1 MTQARTGSIGAFCR
15 MTRLCILIAAT
26 LSFGPTPALGQT
38 ASPWPEADRIFRSDS
53 RWLGSDGG
61 FSIDLGNGRV
71 LWSFGDTLVVK
82 KAGDPRSTAA
92 FLHNTV
98 AIETGYDP
106 STAQMKFYWRRW
118 GSHMEI
124 FPSDGKIWMWP
135 SHGIRIGNRLVVFCS
150 RIQSNPEKESLG
162 FEGVGSQAFVIGNPD
177 AEPTHWKMKT
187 VMQDASK
194 VMVGSAVIQQGDY
207 IYVYCESEGVPL
219 HDIFLARW
227 RAADFAAA
235 RFDGME
241 WWNGGGWS
249 TRENRRPVMH
259 EVSSELSVQ
268 ANPRGGFVEV
278 NSQGWGASDIV
289 MRTAPKLEGPW
300 SHAKKIY
307 HPPEGDRP
315 RVLTYAGKAHP
326 ELRGADLIVTYGIN
340 GSDEVDVNGNSAL
353 YFPRFARMNWP
364 NR

>member
-1 MTQARTGSIGAFCR
+1 
-15 MTRLCILIAAT
+15 MTRLLIVIGAT
-26 LSFGPTPALGQT
+26 LSFGPTATFGQT
-38 ASPWPEADRIFRSDS
+38 ASPWPEGDRIFHSDS

-71 LWSFGDTLVVK
+71 LWSFGDTLVVR
-82 KAGDPRSTAA
+82 KAGDTRKMAA
-92 FLHNTV
+92 FVHNTV

-106 STAQMKFYWRRW
+106 STSHMKYYWRRW

-124 FPSDGKIWMWP
+124 FPSDGKVWMWP
-135 SHGIRIGNRLVVFCS
+135 SHGIRIDNRLLVFCS
-150 RIQSNPEKESLG
+150 RIQNDPKKESFG
-162 FEGVGSQAFVIGNPD
+162 FEGVGSQAFVIENPN
-177 AEPTHWKMKT
+177 AEPTEWKMKP
-187 VMQDASK
+187 VMKDDSK
-194 VMVGSAVIQQGDY
+194 VMVGSAVIRQGNY

-227 RAADFAAA
+227 KAVDFAAA
-235 RFDGME
+235 KFDGME

-249 TRENRRPVMH
+249 ARENRKPVMH

-289 MRTAPKLEGPW
+289 MRTAQKLEGPW
-300 SHAKKIY
+300 SDAKKIY
-307 HPPEGDRP
+307 HPPEGDHP
-315 RVLTYAGKAHP
+315 HVLTYAGKAHP
-326 ELRGADLIVTYGIN
+326 ELKGADLIITYGIN
-340 GSDEVDVNGNSAL
+340 GSDEADVNGQMSL